1 MSTTLTAQTIAF
13 ICPSGSSISEAVIFA
28 DTGVQAAA
36 ALSQSQNILLSYQ
49 PLYNYTGV
57 FIPQEAL
64 TLTFMVSAA
73 DALTIIADI
82 AAMITRIATAAPQ
95 ITDIQTWGT
104 PCVFG

>member
-13 ICPSGSSISEAVIFA
+13 ACPPGSLSEAVILA
-28 DTGVQAAA
+28 DTGIQAAA

-49 PLYNYTGV
+49 PLYNYTGA
-57 FIPQEAL
+57 FIPQEEL
-64 TLTFMVSAA
+64 TLTFKVSAA

-82 AAMITRIATAAPQ
+82 PAMITRIATAAPQ
-95 ITDIQTWGT
+95 VTAIRTWGT